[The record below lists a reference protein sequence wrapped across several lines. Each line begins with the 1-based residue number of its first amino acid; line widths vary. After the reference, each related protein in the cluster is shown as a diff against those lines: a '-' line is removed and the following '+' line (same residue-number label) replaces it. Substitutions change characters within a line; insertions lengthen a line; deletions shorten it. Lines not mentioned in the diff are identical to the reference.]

1 MKMKQTKIYQSPTII
16 IGFTLFLALVIG
28 TIYRINTAFVT
39 HPGLVT
45 ADPYNSGQDYG
56 KSQKVAKKLAKQGF
70 KLSLKKHSFVEANK
84 DFIYSANLT
93 QNQQP
98 IKNAKVKFYF
108 YRPLEEDYDFEA
120 PAVFNGKN
128 WELVANL
135 PRKGKW
141 RVVVEADFDGK
152 QLHIFDK
159 IFVNNV
165 L

>member
-1 MKMKQTKIYQSPTII
+1 MKQTKIYQSPTII

-28 TIYRINTAFVT
+28 TIYRINTAFIT

-56 KSQKVAKKLAKQGF
+56 KSQKTAEQLATLGY
-70 KLSLKKHSFVEANK
+70 KLSIEKNSFIEVDKE
-84 DFIYSANLT
+84 FIYSANLT

-108 YRPLEEDYDFEA
+108 YRSLEKDYDFEA

-141 RVVVEADFDGK
+141 MVVVEANFADK
-152 QLHIFDK
+152 KLHIFEK
-159 IFVNNV
+159 LFVNNK